1 MPELASKLIGAR
13 SQNAIVYLALQ
24 VFILIQYSLGSQ
36 CGVRD
41 RFSSKILLT
50 GSHGQ

>member
-1 MPELASKLIGAR
+1 MGVR
-13 SQNAIVYLALQ
+13 SQNAFVYLALQ

-41 RFSSKILLT
+41 RSSSKILLT
-50 GSHGQ
+50 RSHGQQVNLTW